1 MSNLRD
7 ILNGLT
13 GVWEGTYSHFKTDGT
28 LIEKYD
34 SHQETRLVG
43 EDWYERIVYKRE
55 GKEPETIDFRARV
68 IDDELLFDDAN
79 FLGQTTVVNSQMLVF
94 PYTWK
99 DKPHLKVLELIYIV
113 NDNYRTRTWQS
124 FEHEKL
130 VKTTLIEENRVPGGN
145 VAIW

>member
-1 MSNLRD
+1 
-7 ILNGLT
+7 
-13 GVWEGTYSHFKTDGT
+13 
-28 LIEKYD
+28 
-34 SHQETRLVG
+34 
-43 EDWYERIVYKRE
+43 
-55 GKEPETIDFRARV
+55 
-68 IDDELLFDDAN
+68 
-79 FLGQTTVVNSQMLVF
+79 MLVF

-124 FEHEKL
+124 FENDKL